1 MIKLTNFQGHEASSL
16 DIQRPGINVLVGK
29 SRAGKSAIVRGIE
42 ALCGQGP
49 MYRRRGSKETRVE
62 WDGCARI
69 RSNTKNEFDIDGTIY
84 KAMRSDTPKELQDR
98 LRLSAINFRPQ
109 HQPYFLLAD
118 SPGAVARE
126 MNKLADL
133 GMIDYVVGNLKKSLK
148 DTEDEI
154 KTAGKNAT
162 RLQEKI
168 ASFDWAVA
176 AAADLEKIS
185 AAQESTVEKEVTT
198 LNLDTLLSELER
210 IELYLDFMPPTS
222 TAWIDQLEAR
232 LVTGEM
238 ENLART
244 VGEIEEIESWL
255 ASLPPDASQGLA
267 RVSGRVT
274 SAIDPAPL
282 QRVCEELAELEYEL
296 GLVPDIEAD
305 LTALGAIVFPS
316 GLPELSAMVSAL
328 ESLPDYSGFREWEI
342 DLERPTCKMEELA
355 WFEKEVPALQ
365 GLITMH
371 AVHEEACRLLMD
383 ERHHLEME
391 FEELLTEAGV
401 CPLCGKE
408 AIHED
413 HTSQS

>member
-1 MIKLTNFQGHEASSL
+1 MITLKNFQGHADSSL
-16 DIQRPGINVLVGK
+16 DVVRPGINVLVGK

-62 WDGCARI
+62 WNDCARI
-69 RSNTKNEFDIDGTIY
+69 RSNTKNEYEVAGTVY

-154 KTAGKNAT
+154 KTAGKNAS

-176 AAADLEKIS
+176 AEADLKKIEEAQDRQTALVHEVLSLDNAISEVESLEEKL
-185 AAQESTVEKEVTT
+185 A
-198 LNLDTLLSELER
+198 R
-210 IELYLDFMPPTS
+210 MPPTP
-222 TAWIDQLEAR
+222 TDWIDHLEAR
-232 LVTGEM
+232 LVTTPI

-244 VGEIEEIESWL
+244 IGEIEEIESWL
-255 ASLPPDASQGLA
+255 ASLPPDMSKELA
-267 RVSGRVT
+267 QVSGRVT

-296 GLVPDIEAD
+296 ALVPDIGAD
-305 LTALGAIVFPS
+305 ITALDAIAFPS
-316 GLPELSAMVSAL
+316 GLSELSAMVDAL
-328 ESLPDYSGFREWEI
+328 ESLPDYSGFGEWEVDI
-342 DLERPTCKMEELA
+342 ERPTCKMEELA
-355 WFEKEVPALQ
+355 WFEREVPALQ
-365 GLITMH
+365 GMITMH
-371 AVHEEACRLLMD
+371 AVHEEACRLLWE
-383 ERHHLEME
+383 ERHHMEME

-401 CPLCGKE
+401 CPLCLRGVE
-408 AIHED
+408 
-413 HTSQS
+413 